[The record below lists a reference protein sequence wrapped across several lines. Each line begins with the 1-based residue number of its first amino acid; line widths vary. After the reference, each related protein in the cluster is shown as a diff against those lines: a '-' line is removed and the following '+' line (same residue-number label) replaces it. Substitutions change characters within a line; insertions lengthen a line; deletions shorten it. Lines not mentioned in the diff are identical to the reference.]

1 MDAPPG
7 TDVMAGPEF
16 TVFVILTLLVFV
28 FLGLEIA
35 IALGVTS
42 FIGVAYLMG
51 SFDIALSHLSNT
63 AYESLRN
70 YVFAVVPLFILMGEL
85 VSRSGAAGDLYNLVN
100 RAIRGLP
107 GRLAIATV
115 GGNAIFAAVTGVS
128 IASAAAF
135 TRIAYPEMVRHGYS
149 KTVALGSIAGSA
161 SLGMLIPPSALMI
174 VWGVITEESIGKL
187 FLAGIVP
194 GLLLAFMFAVFVIA
208 FAVLRPDL
216 FGGARESSPVPMVRP
231 DSGPE
236 ALVAGTGGGGTAA
249 TQSIGAVAAA
259 GSRAELA
266 GATGILS
273 LIALVLGGIWL
284 GWFTPTEAA
293 GIGALAALCL
303 AVAKGMR
310 AGDVF
315 EAIMATGRTS
325 APILFLLITA
335 QMYTRLLALGG
346 IVDTVQG
353 MLLTAD
359 LGAAGILA
367 IMVLIWFLLGMF
379 IDSVSIILLT
389 VPIFAPVAA
398 AVGFDAI
405 AFAIM
410 GIVAI
415 EAGLLTPPFGLCVYT
430 VKSCVT
436 DPEIR
441 LSHIFLG
448 SAPYWVIL
456 LVLVAV
462 IAAFPS
468 LATWLPSTML

>member
-42 FIGVAYLMG
+42 FIGVAYLTG
-51 SFDIALSHLSNT
+51 SLDIAFSHLSNT

-174 VWGVITEESIGKL
+174 VWGVITEESIGRL

-194 GLLLAFMFAVFVIA
+194 GLLLAFMFAVFVIV

-216 FGGARESSPVPMVRP
+216 FGRARESSPVPMVQP
-231 DSGPE
+231 NSGPE
-236 ALVAGTGGGGTAA
+236 ALVAGTGGGGAAA
-249 TQSIGAVAAA
+249 TQSIGAVTAA

-303 AVAKGMR
+303 AFAKGMR

-353 MLLTAD
+353 MLLTTG
-359 LGAAGILA
+359 LGATGTLA

-430 VKSCVT
+430 VKSCVN
-436 DPEIR
+436 DPEVR